1 MHSWFE
7 QDETQ
12 GQAPIRE
19 SCLPELIM
27 TEQYGVNHVLSKK
40 EVLLNL
46 ALLSNNRIRIW
57 RLQPFKI
64 PAPNSLRA
72 QTPNRITGYRETCR

>member
-19 SCLPELIM
+19 CCLPACFRQLIM
-27 TEQYGVNHVLSKK
+27 YHVLSKK
-40 EVLLNL
+40 EVLLNMD
-46 ALLSNNRIRIW
+46 LLSNNRIRIW
-57 RLQPFKI
+57 RLQSSAFQNPG
-64 PAPNSLRA
+64 N
-72 QTPNRITGYRETCR
+72 